1 MNINKAKINYIIAM
15 LIFGS
20 IGLFVKSINMPS
32 AQVVFARTIVGS
44 IFLIFL
50 LLIKGK
56 KINGTAIRKNLPI
69 LTLLGITL
77 ASSWL
82 LLFEAFKYTTVGIAT
97 VLYYLAPVIVFMLSP
112 ILFKEKL
119 TIKKTLG
126 ITSAILGMIII
137 NFSPISGLEP
147 KKGILCAIVSAFLY
161 AALIILNKQLKNI
174 NGLDT
179 TMSQLVIAAFVI
191 LAYLLFT
198 NGFPTKIP
206 TGTEIFLLVFVGV
219 IHTGL
224 ACYLFISN
232 LCNLTAQNAAILS
245 YIDPVSAILFS
256 SIFLSEK
263 LSLVQIIGVTLILGG
278 TFIGQSSKKLKISKN
293 KI

>member
-1 MNINKAKINYIIAM
+1 MNINKSKISYITAM

-20 IGLFVKSINMPS
+20 IGLFVKFINMPS
-32 AQVVFARTIVGS
+32 AQVVFARTIIGS
-44 IFLIFL
+44 IFLIFML
-50 LLIKGK
+50 FIKGK
-56 KINGTAIRKNLPI
+56 TMNKAAILKNLPI

-97 VLYYLAPVIVFMLSP
+97 VLYYLAPVIVFILSP

-119 TIKKTLG
+119 TIKKIIG

-147 KKGILCAIVSAFLY
+147 KRGMICAIVSAFLY
-161 AALIILNKQLKNI
+161 ATLIILNKQLKNI
-174 NGLDT
+174 NGVDT
-179 TMSQLVIAAFVI
+179 TISQLVIAALVI

-206 TGTEIFLLVFVGV
+206 TGTEIFMLVLVGV
-219 IHTGL
+219 VHTGL

-232 LCNLTAQNAAILS
+232 LCNLSAQNAAILS
-245 YIDPVSAILFS
+245 YIDPVSAIIFS

-263 LSLVQIIGVTLILGG
+263 LNFVQIVGVILILGG
-278 TFIGQSSKKLKISKN
+278 TFIGQSTKKLKSSKN
-293 KI
+293 

>member
-1 MNINKAKINYIIAM
+1 MNINKSKISYITAM

-20 IGLFVKSINMPS
+20 IGLFVKFINMPS
-32 AQVVFARTIVGS
+32 AQVVFARTIIGS
-44 IFLIFL
+44 IFLIFML
-50 LLIKGK
+50 FIKGK
-56 KINGTAIRKNLPI
+56 TMNGAAILKNLPI

-97 VLYYLAPVIVFMLSP
+97 VLYYLAPVIVFILSP

-119 TIKKTLG
+119 TIKKIIG

-147 KKGILCAIVSAFLY
+147 KRGMICAIVSAFLY
-161 AALIILNKQLKNI
+161 ATLIILNKQLKNI
-174 NGLDT
+174 NGVDT
-179 TMSQLVIAAFVI
+179 TISQLVIAALVI

-206 TGTEIFLLVFVGV
+206 TGTELFMLVLVGV
-219 IHTGL
+219 VHTGL

-232 LCNLTAQNAAILS
+232 LCNLSAQNAAILS
-245 YIDPVSAILFS
+245 YIDPVSAIIFS

-263 LSLVQIIGVTLILGG
+263 LNFVQIVGVILILGG
-278 TFIGQSSKKLKISKN
+278 TFIGQSTKKLKSSKN
-293 KI
+293 